1 MILKL
6 IFWDIVG
13 DFMKKLMLLGL
24 VGAITLG
31 GVWSLKNEEPPR
43 EEIEY
48 VVQEGDTLWS
58 IAADYIDAEDNILS
72 EIHYIKKRNDLNSA
86 ELTVGQKI
94 KIDKKIDSSIN
105 R

>member
-1 MILKL
+1 
-6 IFWDIVG
+6 
-13 DFMKKLMLLGL
+13 MKKLMLLGL

-72 EIHYIKKRNDLNSA
+72 EIYYIKQKNNLNSA

-94 KIDKKIDSSIN
+94 KIDKKLTYLFIDESTIKN
-105 R
+105 LIKL

>member
-1 MILKL
+1 MY
-6 IFWDIVG
+6 
-13 DFMKKLMLLGL
+13 KKLMLLGL
-24 VGAITLG
+24 AGAITLG
-31 GVWSLKNEEPPR
+31 GISVLENEIPSK

-58 IAADYIDAEDNILS
+58 IAAEHTSNEDNILS
-72 EIHYIKKRNDLNSA
+72 EIHYIKQKNDLNSA

-94 KIDKKIDSSIN
+94 KIDKKMDSSIN

>member
-72 EIHYIKKRNDLNSA
+72 EIHYIKQKNDLNSA

>member
-1 MILKL
+1 
-6 IFWDIVG
+6 
-13 DFMKKLMLLGL
+13 MKKLMLLGL

-72 EIHYIKKRNDLNSA
+72 EIHHIKKRNDLNSA

>member
-1 MILKL
+1 
-6 IFWDIVG
+6 
-13 DFMKKLMLLGL
+13 MKKLMLLGL

-72 EIHYIKKRNDLNSA
+72 EIYYIKQKNNLNSA

-94 KIDKKIDSSIN
+94 KIDKKVDLSIY

>member
-1 MILKL
+1 
-6 IFWDIVG
+6 
-13 DFMKKLMLLGL
+13 MLLGL

-72 EIHYIKKRNDLNSA
+72 EIYYIKQKNNLNSA

-94 KIDKKIDSSIN
+94 KIDKKVDLSIY

>member
-1 MILKL
+1 
-6 IFWDIVG
+6 
-13 DFMKKLMLLGL
+13 MKKLMLLGL

-58 IAADYIDAEDNILS
+58 IAADYIDAEDTILS
-72 EIHYIKKRNDLNSA
+72 EIHYIKQKNDLNSA

-94 KIDKKIDSSIN
+94 KIDKKIDSSID

>member
-1 MILKL
+1 
-6 IFWDIVG
+6 
-13 DFMKKLMLLGL
+13 MKKLMLLGL

-48 VVQEGDTLWS
+48 VVQKGDTLWS
-58 IAADYIDAEDNILS
+58 IAAEHTSNEDNILS
-72 EIHYIKKRNDLNSA
+72 EIHYIKQKNNLNSA

-94 KIDKKIDSSIN
+94 KIEKKIDSSIN